1 MLEERNVEK
10 SELLKQLRIDRSDTG
25 APRSRAR
32 WFVLVGCALLVL
44 AGGLLW
50 FSLTR
55 PEPPT
60 VRTAVARA
68 ASQASSTGSVLDA
81 SGYVTARRQ
90 ATVSAKITGKVAEVL
105 IEEGMRV
112 KEGAVLARLDDTEA
126 KAQLA
131 LAKAQL
137 TAARSQLAE
146 IRAQLIQ
153 VERDYT
159 RQRGLANRQ
168 LISAQA
174 LDAALAQRDMLRARL
189 ASTEEQIRVAQ
200 ESVAV
205 AQVQLDNTVVRAP
218 FSGVVVA
225 KAAQPGEMI
234 SPISAGGGFT
244 RTGIGTIVD
253 MDSLEIQVDVNEA
266 FINRV
271 KPDQPVEAMLNA
283 YPDWKIPGEVIAI
296 IPTADRSK
304 ATVKVRI
311 AIKLRDPRI
320 VPDMGVRVAF
330 LDPQPAQ
337 PAPLTSGVLVP
348 AEAVR
353 ADGAMGVVFVYADG
367 KVERRSVTLG
377 QTVGGQRQ
385 VQSGLRDGERVVLSP
400 PESLQD
406 GHAVKLA
413 EQRCTMSHLVE
424 IRGLTKTYVRGR
436 EKIEVLHGI
445 NLDIPRGDFVALM
458 GPSGSGKTTLLNLI
472 GGLDTPTAGSIMV
485 DGQRIDQLSSGEL
498 SRWRAAHVGFVFQFY
513 NLLPVLSAQRN
524 VELPLLLTNL
534 SAAQR
539 RQHAEIALTLV
550 GLQDRARHKPKEL
563 SGGQE
568 QRVAIARAIVSD
580 PTLLVCDEP
589 TGDLD
594 RATADEILTL
604 LQMLNREHEKT
615 VVMVTHDP
623 KAAEYARRQLH
634 LDKGT
639 LANGQDEL

>member
-1 MLEERNVEK
+1 MEK
-10 SELLKQLRIDRSDTG
+10 SELLKQLHIDRSDTE

-32 WFVLVGCALLVL
+32 WFVLVGCVLLVL

-50 FSLTR
+50 FNLTR
-55 PEPPT
+55 SELPT
-60 VRTAVARA
+60 VRTAVARV

-90 ATVSAKITGKVAEVL
+90 ATVSAKITGKVTEVL

-131 LAKAQL
+131 LAQAQL

-159 RQRGLANRQ
+159 RQQALFNRQ

-189 ASTEEQIRVAQ
+189 ASTGEQIRVAQ

-225 KAAQPGEMI
+225 KAAQPGEII
-234 SPISAGGGFT
+234 SPMSAGGGFT

-271 KPDQPVEAMLNA
+271 KPEQPVEAMLNA
-283 YPDWKIPGEVIAI
+283 YPAWKIPGEVIAI

-311 AIKLRDPRI
+311 AIKLTDPRI

-337 PAPLTSGVLVP
+337 LMSGVLVP

-377 QTVGGQRQ
+377 QTVGGLRQ

-406 GHAVKLA
+406 GHAVKL
-413 EQRCTMSHLVE
+413 VDN
-424 IRGLTKTYVRGR
+424 G
-436 EKIEVLHGI
+436 
-445 NLDIPRGDFVALM
+445 
-458 GPSGSGKTTLLNLI
+458 
-472 GGLDTPTAGSIMV
+472 TP
-485 DGQRIDQLSSGEL
+485 
-498 SRWRAAHVGFVFQFY
+498 
-513 NLLPVLSAQRN
+513 
-524 VELPLLLTNL
+524 
-534 SAAQR
+534 
-539 RQHAEIALTLV
+539 
-550 GLQDRARHKPKEL
+550 
-563 SGGQE
+563 
-568 QRVAIARAIVSD
+568 
-580 PTLLVCDEP
+580 
-589 TGDLD
+589 
-594 RATADEILTL
+594 
-604 LQMLNREHEKT
+604 
-615 VVMVTHDP
+615 
-623 KAAEYARRQLH
+623 
-634 LDKGT
+634 
-639 LANGQDEL
+639 